1 MRVFLTGTTGYI
13 GFNVALGFRRA
24 GHDVW
29 GLVRQPEKVNYLV
42 RHEIHTVL
50 GEVAKPATYA
60 KVAAEADVLVHVAHD
75 GPGGI
80 VGPDR
85 TAVETLLEAAGSGP
99 RAKTFLYTSGVW
111 VYGDTGDRLVDEG
124 SPLHPARAAV
134 WRVAHEA
141 LVLNAARARGVV
153 IRPGCVYGKQG
164 GLTGQWFA
172 GALGRRPFEVVGD
185 GGNRWAMVHVW
196 DVADAYVRAAEQGNL
211 GGEAFNLTDPSHT
224 TIREMATAVADAAG
238 YTGEIRYVPVAE
250 AEQTMGPLA
259 EALALEQRVT
269 SLKAG
274 RTLGWKPRFN
284 GFVADVATYLEAWKA
299 YNS

>member
-13 GFNVALGFRRA
+13 GFNVALGFRRH
-24 GHDVW
+24 GHEVW

-50 GEVAKPATYA
+50 GDMARPETYA
-60 KVAAEADVLVHVAHD
+60 RVAAEADVFVHAAYD
-75 GPGGI
+75 GWAGI

-85 TAVETLLEAAGSGP
+85 TTVETLLEVAGKGP
-99 RAKTFLYTSGVW
+99 QAKTLLYTSGVW
-111 VYGDTGDRLVDEG
+111 VYGDTGDRIADEA
-124 SPLHPARAAV
+124 SPLKPARAAV
-134 WRVAHEA
+134 WRVAHEE
-141 LVLNAARARGVV
+141 LVLNAARVRGVV

-164 GLTGQWFA
+164 GLTGGWFA
-172 GALGRRPFEVVGD
+172 GALGRRPFEVVGS

-196 DVADAYVRAAEQGNL
+196 DVADAYVRAAEKGDL
-211 GGEAFNLTDPSHT
+211 GGEAVNLVDPSHT
-224 TIREMATAVADAAG
+224 TIREMATAAADAAG
-238 YTGEIRYVPVAE
+238 YTGEIRYVPVAD

-259 EALALEQRVT
+259 EALALDQRVT
-269 SLKAG
+269 SRKAG
-274 RTLGWKPRFN
+274 WKLGWKPRFH